1 MLGPAQIVGGIK
13 RRAARLLLEPREPEV
28 ELLEMVWPESMLN
41 QPPEVDVA
49 SGYTLRQYEP
59 EDFDKYVALMRA
71 AEMDTPRLDYWE
83 GHLLPGGFFVIEDD
97 SNGELVAAC
106 FASHH
111 PAPRHPRAG
120 NLGWLAAHPGHK
132 GKQLGLTVSAAV
144 TARLIRAGYRRIYLE
159 THDFRIPA
167 IKLYLRMGW
176 IPFLY
181 SEEMLDRWKL
191 ICDRIDW
198 RYTPDAWPH

>member
-1 MLGPAQIVGGIK
+1 MLTPVRVIRGIQ
-13 RRAARLLLEPREPEV
+13 RRAARLLLEPREPHV
-28 ELLEMVWPESMLN
+28 DLLEMLWPESRLDR
-41 QPPEVDVA
+41 PPEVEVA
-49 SGYTLRQYEP
+49 EGYTLRQYRPDDYER
-59 EDFDKYVALMRA
+59 YVALMKA

-83 GHLLPGGFFVIEDD
+83 GHILPDGFFVIEDN
-97 SNGELVAAC
+97 STGELTAAC

-111 PAPRHPRAG
+111 PAARHPRAG

-132 GKQLGLTVSAAV
+132 GKQLGVAVTAAV
-144 TARLIRAGYRRIYLE
+144 TARLCKAGYKRIYLE

-198 RYTPDAWPH
+198 RYTPDAWRR